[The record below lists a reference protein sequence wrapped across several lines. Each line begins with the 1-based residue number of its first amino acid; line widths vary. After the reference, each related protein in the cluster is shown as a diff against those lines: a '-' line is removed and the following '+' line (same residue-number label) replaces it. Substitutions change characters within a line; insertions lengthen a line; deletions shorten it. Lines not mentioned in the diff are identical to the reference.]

1 MIRWLV
7 FLILTAALAVVGA
20 SVARAPGQVTFDWQ
34 GYHIETTAGVLLLAL
49 IGLVIVLFV
58 LDRLLVMI
66 GRARRRLRG
75 GGRERRQ
82 RRGYEALSRG
92 LVAVAAGDASTAGK
106 QARRAASLLDN
117 RPLTMLLSA
126 QAAQLQGDDRAA
138 TDFFSA
144 LRTMEGTEFLGLRG
158 LLNQAMKRQDWA
170 QALSLAEEAHRLNPK
185 SEWVVSTLFDLQK
198 RLGRWRDAE
207 ATFDEAVKLKL
218 IPEGHI
224 ARERAEIVAGQS
236 EMGGGAERLRLAAKA
251 FKADPS
257 YTAAAVRYVEL
268 LLAEGDFSRAASTI
282 ERAWEFD
289 PEPELAELYWRA
301 RRCDDA
307 GKKLDAARRL
317 AKRNPENLESRIVI
331 AAAALEARA
340 WGEARA
346 TLAPVAGADAVPRVC
361 RLMAALEEGEHG
373 DLAAARNWLMR
384 AAGDEA
390 PAAPA
395 AAAPSAANDAQAAE
409 ANGPTAEAAAAH
421 GAAAAPAGTAEPAPV
436 R

>member
-20 SVARAPGQVTFDWQ
+20 SVARAPGQVTFEWQ
-34 GYHIETTAGVLLLAL
+34 GYHVETTAGVVILAL

-58 LDRLLVMI
+58 LDRLLVII
-66 GRARRRLRG
+66 GQARRKLSG

-138 TDFFSA
+138 ADFFGT
-144 LRTMEGTEFLGLRG
+144 LRTMEGTQFLGLRG
-158 LLNQAMKRQDWA
+158 LLNQAMKREDWG

-198 RLGRWRDAE
+198 QLGRWRDAE

-236 EMGGGAERLRLAAKA
+236 EMGDGSERLRLAAKA

-257 YTAAAVRYVEL
+257 YTPAAVRYVEL
-268 LLAEGDFSRAASTI
+268 LLTEGDFGRAASTV
-282 ERAWEFD
+282 ERAWEHD

-307 GKKLDAARRL
+307 GKKLDAAKRL
-317 AKRNPENLESRIVI
+317 SKRNPENLESRIVL

-346 TLAPVAGADAVPRVC
+346 ALAPVAGADAVPRVC

-373 DLAAARNWLMR
+373 DLAAARTWLMR

-390 PAAPA
+390 PAAPTT
-395 AAAPSAANDAQAAE
+395 PPQAANDAQAADAE
-409 ANGPTAEAAAAH
+409 AAPGATAEAPQP
-421 GAAAAPAGTAEPAPV
+421 APA

>member
-20 SVARAPGQVTFDWQ
+20 SVARAPGQVTFEWQ
-34 GYHIETTAGVLLLAL
+34 GYHVETTAGVVILAL

-58 LDRLLVMI
+58 LDRLLVII
-66 GRARRRLRG
+66 GQARRKLSG

-138 TDFFSA
+138 ADFFGT
-144 LRTMEGTEFLGLRG
+144 LRTMEGTQFLGLRG
-158 LLNQAMKRQDWA
+158 LLNQAMKREDWG

-198 RLGRWRDAE
+198 QLGRWRDAE

-236 EMGGGAERLRLAAKA
+236 EMGDGSERLRLAAKA

-257 YTAAAVRYVEL
+257 YTPAAVRYVEL
-268 LLAEGDFSRAASTI
+268 LLTEGDFGRAASTV
-282 ERAWEFD
+282 ERAWEHD

-307 GKKLDAARRL
+307 GKKLDAAKRL
-317 AKRNPENLESRIVI
+317 AKRNPENLESRIVL

-340 WGEARA
+340 WSEARA
-346 TLAPVAGADAVPRVC
+346 ALAPAAGADAVPRVC

-373 DLAAARNWLMR
+373 DLAAARTWLMR

-390 PAAPA
+390 PAAP
-395 AAAPSAANDAQAAE
+395 PTPPQAANDAQAAE
-409 ANGPTAEAAAAH
+409 AEATQGATAEAPQP
-421 GAAAAPAGTAEPAPV
+421 APA

>member
-7 FLILTAALAVVGA
+7 FLILTAVLAVVGA
-20 SVARAPGQVTFDWQ
+20 SVARAPGQVTFEWQ
-34 GYHIETTAGVLLLAL
+34 GYHIETTAGVLILAL
-49 IGLVIVLFV
+49 IGLVIALLV
-58 LDRLLVMI
+58 LDRLFVVI
-66 GRARRRLRG
+66 GRARRRLSG
-75 GGRERRQ
+75 GGQERRQ

-138 TDFFSA
+138 ADFFSS
-144 LRTMEGTEFLGLRG
+144 LRTMEGTQFLGLRG
-158 LLNQAMKRQDWA
+158 LLNQAMKREDWG

-218 IPEGHI
+218 IPEGHV

-257 YTAAAVRYVEL
+257 YTPAAVRYVEL
-268 LLAEGDFSRAASTI
+268 LLAEGDFGRAASTV
-282 ERAWEFD
+282 ERAWEHD

-307 GKKLDAARRL
+307 GKKLDAANRL
-317 AKRNPENLESRIVI
+317 AKRNPENLESRIVL

-340 WGEARA
+340 WDEARA
-346 TLAPVAGADAVPRVC
+346 TLTPVAGADAVPRVC
-361 RLMAALEEGEHG
+361 RLMAALEEGENG
-373 DLAAARNWLMR
+373 DLAAARTWLMR

-390 PAAPA
+390 PAAP
-395 AAAPSAANDAQAAE
+395 PTPPPAANDAQAAE
-409 ANGPTAEAAAAH
+409 AEATQ
-421 GAAAAPAGTAEPAPV
+421 GAAAETPQPAPV

>member
-20 SVARAPGQVTFDWQ
+20 SVARAPGQVTFEWQ
-34 GYHIETTAGVLLLAL
+34 GYHIETTAGVVMLAL

-58 LDRLLVMI
+58 LDRLLVI
-66 GRARRRLRG
+66 LGQARRKLSG

-138 TDFFSA
+138 ADFFGT
-144 LRTMEGTEFLGLRG
+144 LRTMEGTQFLGLRG
-158 LLNQAMKRQDWA
+158 LLNQAMKREDWG

-198 RLGRWRDAE
+198 QLGRWRDAE

-236 EMGGGAERLRLAAKA
+236 EMGDGSERLRLAAKA

-257 YTAAAVRYVEL
+257 YTPAAVRYVEL
-268 LLAEGDFSRAASTI
+268 LLNEGDFGRAASTV
-282 ERAWEFD
+282 ERAWEYD

-301 RRCDDA
+301 RRCGDA
-307 GKKLDAARRL
+307 GKKLDAAKRL
-317 AKRNPENLESRIVI
+317 AKRNAENLESRIVL
-331 AAAALEARA
+331 AAAALEAQA

-373 DLAAARNWLMR
+373 DLAAARTWLMR

-390 PAAPA
+390 PAAPTT
-395 AAAPSAANDAQAAE
+395 PPPAANDGEAAE
-409 ANGPTAEAAAAH
+409 AEATHGATAEAPQP
-421 GAAAAPAGTAEPAPV
+421 APA

>member
-20 SVARAPGQVTFDWQ
+20 SVARAPGQVTFEWQ
-34 GYHIETTAGVLLLAL
+34 GYHIETTAGVVMLAL

-58 LDRLLVMI
+58 LDRLLVI
-66 GRARRRLRG
+66 LGQARRKLSG

-138 TDFFSA
+138 ADFFGT
-144 LRTMEGTEFLGLRG
+144 LRTMEGTQFLGLRG
-158 LLNQAMKRQDWA
+158 LLNQAMKREDWG

-198 RLGRWRDAE
+198 QLGRWRDAE

-236 EMGGGAERLRLAAKA
+236 EMGDGSERLRLAAKA

-257 YTAAAVRYVEL
+257 YTPAAVRYVEL
-268 LLAEGDFSRAASTI
+268 LLNEGDFGRAASTV
-282 ERAWEFD
+282 ERAWEYD

-307 GKKLDAARRL
+307 GKKLDAAKRL
-317 AKRNPENLESRIVI
+317 AKRNAENLESRIVL
-331 AAAALEARA
+331 AAAALEAQA

-373 DLAAARNWLMR
+373 DLAAARTWLMR

-390 PAAPA
+390 PAAPTT
-395 AAAPSAANDAQAAE
+395 PSPAANDGEAAE
-409 ANGPTAEAAAAH
+409 AEATHGATAEAPQP
-421 GAAAAPAGTAEPAPV
+421 APA

>member
-20 SVARAPGQVTFDWQ
+20 SVARAPGQVTFEWQ
-34 GYHIETTAGVLLLAL
+34 GYHIETTAGVVILAL

-58 LDRLLVMI
+58 LDRLLVII
-66 GRARRRLRG
+66 GQARRKLSG

-138 TDFFSA
+138 ADFFGT
-144 LRTMEGTEFLGLRG
+144 LRTMEGTQFLGLRG
-158 LLNQAMKRQDWA
+158 LLNQAMKREDWG

-198 RLGRWRDAE
+198 QLGRWRDAE

-236 EMGGGAERLRLAAKA
+236 EMGDGSERLRLAAKA

-257 YTAAAVRYVEL
+257 YTPAAVRYVEL
-268 LLAEGDFSRAASTI
+268 LLTEGDFGRAASTV
-282 ERAWEFD
+282 ERAWEHD

-307 GKKLDAARRL
+307 GKKLDAAKRL
-317 AKRNPENLESRIVI
+317 AKRNPENLESRIVL
-331 AAAALEARA
+331 AAAALDAQAWSEARSA
-340 WGEARA
+340 
-346 TLAPVAGADAVPRVC
+346 LAPAAGADAVPRVC

-373 DLAAARNWLMR
+373 DLAAARTWLMR

-390 PAAPA
+390 PAAP
-395 AAAPSAANDAQAAE
+395 PTPLAANDAQAAE
-409 ANGPTAEAAAAH
+409 AEATRGATAEAPQP
-421 GAAAAPAGTAEPAPV
+421 APA

>member
-20 SVARAPGQVTFDWQ
+20 AVARAPGQVTFEWQ
-34 GYHIETTAGVLLLAL
+34 GYHIETTAGVLILAL
-49 IGLVIVLFV
+49 IGLVIALLV
-58 LDRLLVMI
+58 LDRLFVMI
-66 GRARRRLRG
+66 GQARRKLSG
-75 GGRERRQ
+75 SGRERRQ
-82 RRGYEALSRG
+82 RRGFEALSRG

-138 TDFFSA
+138 ADFFSS

-158 LLNQAMKRQDWA
+158 LLNQAMKREDWG

-185 SEWVVSTLFDLQK
+185 SEWVVSALFDLQK

-218 IPEGHI
+218 IPDGHI

-257 YTAAAVRYVEL
+257 YTPAAVRYVEL
-268 LLAEGDFSRAASTI
+268 LLAEGDFGRAASTV
-282 ERAWEFD
+282 ERAWEHD

-307 GKKLDAARRL
+307 GKKLDAANRL

-340 WGEARA
+340 WSEARA
-346 TLAPVAGADAVPRVC
+346 ALAPAAGADAVPRVC

-373 DLAAARNWLMR
+373 DLAAARTWLMR

-390 PAAPA
+390 TAAP
-395 AAAPSAANDAQAAE
+395 PMPPPAANDVQAAE
-409 ANGPTAEAAAAH
+409 AEATQGATAEAPQP
-421 GAAAAPAGTAEPAPV
+421 APA

>member
-20 SVARAPGQVTFDWQ
+20 SVARAPGQVTFEWQ
-34 GYHIETTAGVLLLAL
+34 GYHIETTAGVVILAL

-58 LDRLLVMI
+58 LDRLLVII
-66 GRARRRLRG
+66 GQARRKLSG

-138 TDFFSA
+138 ADFFGT
-144 LRTMEGTEFLGLRG
+144 LRTMEGTQFLGLRG
-158 LLNQAMKRQDWA
+158 LLNQAMKREDWG

-198 RLGRWRDAE
+198 QLGRWRDAE

-236 EMGGGAERLRLAAKA
+236 EMGDGSERLRLAAKA

-257 YTAAAVRYVEL
+257 YTPAAVRYVEL
-268 LLAEGDFSRAASTI
+268 LLAEGDFGRAASTV
-282 ERAWEFD
+282 ERAWEHD

-317 AKRNPENLESRIVI
+317 AKRNPENLESRIVL

-373 DLAAARNWLMR
+373 DLAAARTWLMR

-390 PAAPA
+390 PAAPTT
-395 AAAPSAANDAQAAE
+395 PSPAANDAQAEEGAS
-409 ANGPTAEAAAAH
+409 AQGATAEAPQP
-421 GAAAAPAGTAEPAPV
+421 APA